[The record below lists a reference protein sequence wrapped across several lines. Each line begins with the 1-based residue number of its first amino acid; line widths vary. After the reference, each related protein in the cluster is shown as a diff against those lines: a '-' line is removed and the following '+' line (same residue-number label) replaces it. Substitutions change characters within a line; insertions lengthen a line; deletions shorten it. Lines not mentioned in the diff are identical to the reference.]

1 LQKLELEPTLTHG
14 VKKSTPLKIESIRL
28 GGDPLKNSMIV
39 APQPD
44 AVETGAIV
52 LKEGGNAVDAAIAC
66 AFVQTVVDPLMC
78 GLAGFGSMQIYFPD
92 QNIHEFIDFHGKV
105 PAAARPD
112 MWQDLIVGETDDGFG
127 FVLKGEV
134 NDIGY
139 QSITVP
145 GSLKAF
151 YEAHSRF
158 GSMPWRRVIEPA
170 VDFAR
175 DGYVLTPDVFYY
187 WVSRDAPGR
196 ASVLDRLRYSV
207 PGRRLY
213 CDITGSP
220 LPIGSTIKNPDLADT
235 LSRIV
240 DEGSDIFYH
249 GEIAKVIDTDMKANG
264 GLLSAEDLAAYE
276 PQVKDPLWG
285 KYRGYPFST
294 NRPPGGGIMLIE
306 MLNILENFDL
316 VAMGHNTPEYIRVVS
331 ETMKIATTDK
341 DEHVGDPD
349 FVDVPVDLLTDKA
362 YAKTQADKIQ
372 RGETHHVERLGI
384 PESQK
389 TTHISVLDQFGNA
402 VSMTHS
408 LGMMSGVITEGL
420 GFMYNGCMA
429 VFDPRPGHTGSIAPG
444 KSRFSSICPTILFS
458 DEHPALIIGAPGG
471 TQIAMGVLQVI
482 LNVIDFAM
490 PIAEA
495 IRAPRFSATS
505 DVIDVCARIPRY
517 AYADLETQGCKVRRS
532 PYSYDFA
539 SVHAIRVEG
548 GHLSGSAD
556 ILYGGGMALEV

>member
-1 LQKLELEPTLTHG
+1 
-14 VKKSTPLKIESIRL
+14 
-28 GGDPLKNSMIV
+28 MIV

-44 AVETGAIV
+44 AVETGARV
-52 LKEGGNAVDAAIAC
+52 LKEGGSAVDAAIAC

-92 QNIHEFIDFHGKV
+92 QDIHEFIDFHGKV
-105 PAAARPD
+105 PAAATPD
-112 MWQDLIVGETDDGFG
+112 MWQDLIIGETDDGFG
-127 FVLKGEV
+127 FVLKGKI

-158 GSMPWRRVIEPA
+158 GSLPWRRVIEPA
-170 VDFAR
+170 ISFAR

-187 WVSRDAPGR
+187 WVSSDAPGR
-196 ASVLDRLRYSV
+196 TSVLERLRHSES
-207 PGRRLY
+207 GRRLY
-213 CDITGSP
+213 CDVTGNP
-220 LPIGSTIKNPDLADT
+220 LPIGSTIKNPDMADT
-235 LSRIV
+235 LSRIL

-249 GEIAKVIDTDMKANG
+249 GKIAKIIDTDMKANG
-264 GLLSAEDLAAYE
+264 GLLSTEDLAAYE
-276 PQVKDPLWG
+276 PLVNKPLWG
-285 KYRGYPFST
+285 EYRGYSFST
-294 NRPPGGGIMLIE
+294 NRPPGGGIMLVE
-306 MLNILENFDL
+306 MLNILENFNLTD
-316 VAMGHNTPEYIRVVS
+316 MGHNTPEYIRVVS
-331 ETMKIATTDK
+331 ETMKIVTTDK
-341 DEHVGDPD
+341 DEHVGDPN
-349 FVDVPVDLLTDKA
+349 FVEVPIDVLTDKA
-362 YAKTQADKIQ
+362 YAQTKADRIQ
-372 RGETHHVERLGI
+372 QGEKHHVERLGV

-389 TTHISVLDQFGNA
+389 TTQISVLDQFGNA

-408 LGMMSGVITEGL
+408 LGMMSGVITKGL

-444 KSRFSSICPTILFS
+444 KSRFSSICPTILFR
-458 DEHPALIIGAPGG
+458 DDHPALIIGAPGG

-482 LNVIDFAM
+482 LNVIDFGM
-490 PIAEA
+490 PIADA
-495 IRAPRFSATS
+495 VRAPRFSATS

-517 AYADLETQGCKVRRS
+517 AYAELETQGYKIRRS

-539 SVHAIRVEG
+539 SVHAIWVEG